1 MTAPKAAPSAAVL
14 TRQSAQIA
22 ERHAEQIRAYW
33 AERGYEVDTR
43 ITQIGFQQKTRCV
56 PSCVQSNLV
65 NGLPKGY
72 RPPSRLDRLRKQRG
86 HV

>member
-1 MTAPKAAPSAAVL
+1 MTASKAAPSAAVL

-22 ERHAEQIRAYW
+22 DRHAEQIRAYW
-33 AERGYEVDTR
+33 AERGYEINTR
-43 ITQIGFQQKTRCV
+43 IIEIGFQQKTRCV
-56 PSCVQSNLV
+56 PSCVRSDLA
-65 NGLPKGY
+65 NGLPRGY